1 VVLVV
6 QQVASVFTQAQVAL
20 VVLVQLVLTRLLEQA
35 PLEVQQLV
43 MEQVAVVVVVLE
55 METTQLQP
63 LMVEQEALVRQVL
76 YCCITK
82 EINNVGNVGL

>member
-63 LMVEQEALVRQVL
+63 LMVEQVALVRQVL